1 MSCEVAS
8 GGESRFS
15 LMAGASRGQLAV
27 WMHHRRRDWS
37 SFTYDLRLLLKK
49 NINRE
54 RSPRIK
60 ECKDCNTLF
69 FSNNRRP
76 HFNLQKKDSSFQAFN
91 SVLPS
96 HCHPRTITAIY
107 LNRRRQ
113 RPSNPL
119 HVNKNKK
126 QRCPREL
133 SKWARWIHPTCFRKR
148 KS

>member
-1 MSCEVAS
+1 MKWPAGVRADSLWWQVHPGDSWLSECTT
-8 GGESRFS
+8 GGETE
-15 LMAGASRGQLAV
+15 A
-27 WMHHRRRDWS
+27 
-37 SFTYDLRLLLKK
+37 LLHMISDCCWKK